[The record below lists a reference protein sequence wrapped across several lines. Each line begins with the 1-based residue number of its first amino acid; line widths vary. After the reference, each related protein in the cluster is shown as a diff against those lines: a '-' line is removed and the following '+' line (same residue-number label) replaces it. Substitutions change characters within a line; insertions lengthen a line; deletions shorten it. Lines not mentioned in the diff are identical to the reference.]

1 MQKDDFSKSYVVEG
15 KLALPYTYFAGRV
28 GSTFLTTL
36 RDQKKIMGVQCNQCK
51 KIFVPPR
58 QTCERCLSDIRD
70 NWVPVEN
77 SGEVVNFTV
86 VREQD
91 KHLPR
96 KTPYILGLIKLD
108 GADTPMV
115 HIIDGIDPEK
125 ITEGVRV
132 RAVYTNES
140 EPCILYID
148 HFEPISP

>member
-36 RDQKKIMGVQCNQCK
+36 RDQKKIMGVQCNQCE

-70 NWVPVEN
+70 NWVPIEN

-140 EPCILYID
+140 DPSILYID
-148 HFEPISP
+148 HFEPISS